1 MVRFGIIGLAIS
13 HRKQR
18 MRTSTHRGKLLVG
31 ICVGLLLVIT
41 LALVCLSFAFFRSS
55 KSSPSQ
61 TANLKPQISTVKP
74 QSPSLKS
81 QPPDLNS
88 HLSTLNS
95 PTSVSAPAEFRTGRR
110 AERGREREGMREA
123 REREERE
130 EMGHE
135 LEEARERY
143 DKPDE
148 AARYLLY
155 RRLPEGETELRF
167 ELYLDALEQMRELPQ
182 YSTRERRWLPSLREQ
197 GLATRANDAGFA
209 PSVLQGWTPLG
220 PGNVGGRTRALLVH
234 PLNPDTMFAGAASG
248 GVWRT
253 TDGGKSWTP
262 LTDLLP
268 NLAVNALAFDPTNP
282 DIIYA
287 GTGEGYFNSDAMRG
301 AGIFR
306 SLDGGNSWRR
316 LDGTGGKD
324 FYYVNDI
331 VISKSNSNRIYVATR
346 SGVMRSLDG
355 GATWSRV
362 VNEEINNGCSDLA
375 MRTDTATDVVFAACG
390 LPGVIQSP
398 GNVQASIYRNDN
410 ASGLGGWDV
419 VYSEEGMSRTS
430 LAIAPSNQNVIYAVS
445 SENGAAGA
453 PHSLHAV
460 IRSNNGGIPGTWV
473 KVNDGRSGKLN
484 NSLFT
489 NPIWAFQTECRP
501 GAGNQYFYQGWYDN
515 IIAVDPQSEN
525 IVWVGGIDL
534 FRSDDGGAN
543 WGMAS
548 FWQEEKTSPR
558 YVHADHHAIAFH
570 PQFNG
575 SVNRTMFV
583 GTDGGIFRTD
593 NARAQTV
600 TGSRAP
606 CSADASRISWQPLNN
621 GYAAT
626 QFYHGLP
633 FPDGR
638 KYFGGTQDNGVV
650 IGSDDFGP
658 NGWRELQSGDGGYV
672 AVDPT
677 DTDILY
683 VENTGLSLKKTIS
696 GGKNW
701 TQATTGIINSGFGF
715 IVPLAMD
722 PNDPNR
728 LWIGG
733 LYLYRTK
740 NGAELWTQASAP
752 LKGIATA
759 IAIAP
764 SDSNFVLAGTDQG
777 FIHRSISSNPGAD
790 TVWPDAHP
798 RNGTVASLAFD
809 PNNRDIAY
817 ATYSNFGGKHVYRT
831 VNGGIDWTPID
842 GPPPTGTT
850 PSPNAL
856 PDIPVNCIL
865 IDPTNTQRL
874 YVGTDIGVFTSPDG
888 GATWAVE
895 NTGFANAPVEW
906 LAVGTYNGAAHL
918 FAFSRGRGAWRVPLG
933 QVVQPCTYS
942 LAPTSQTFSSAGGN
956 GSVMVTASSNE
967 CTWKVENAPNWIAII
982 SQMPMHGSGA
992 VNFSVGPDPDA
1003 RPRAATIM
1011 IAGSPVTVTQAGSAA
1026 CVSAASYLSNFL
1038 APESIVSAYGSGLAD
1053 GTQVAIGSGLPFSL
1067 LSTGVKVRDAAGD
1080 TRSAGLFFV
1089 SPNQLNYAMPKGVA
1103 PGPATVTIYNGS
1115 DKLFNCQVQIAPVAP
1130 GLFTYNATGT
1140 GIVIGQAAQYRA
1152 NVLVRSEGLAAWD
1165 SIQNLYTATP
1175 IDLGPEGDQV
1185 YLVIYGTGLR
1195 NRSSLDV
1202 AKAKI
1207 GGVDADVKFVGA
1219 QNDFIGLDQINILI
1233 PHALAGRGDVNLILT
1248 VDGQQA
1254 NIVQINIK

>member
-1 MVRFGIIGLAIS
+1 MARFRITGPAVS
-13 HRKQR
+13 HGKQR
-18 MRTSTHRGKLLVG
+18 MRSLTRRGKILVG
-31 ICVGLLLVIT
+31 ICVGLLTAVT
-41 LALVCLSFAFFRSS
+41 LARVCLNLAIFRSS
-55 KSSPSQ
+55 KSSQSQ
-61 TANLKPQISTVKP
+61 LATLKP
-74 QSPSLKS
+74 QSPNPKS
-81 QPPDLNS
+81 RIS
-88 HLSTLNS
+88 HAESQTSGST
-95 PTSVSAPAEFRTGRR
+95 PAEAHAGRL
-110 AERGREREGMREA
+110 AERGRGGEEMREKRG
-123 REREERE
+123 RESEEQE
-130 EMGHE
+130 EMEHE

-148 AARYLLY
+148 AARYLLN

-167 ELYLDALEQMRELPQ
+167 ELYLDAMEQVRGLPQ

-197 GLATRANDAGFA
+197 GLALRANDAGVA

-220 PGNVGGRTRALLVH
+220 PGNIGGRTRALLVH
-234 PLNPDTMFAGAASG
+234 PQTPDTMFAGAASG

-253 TDGGKSWTP
+253 TDGGKNWAP

-268 NLAVNALAFDPTNP
+268 NLAVNALAFDPKNP
-282 DIIYA
+282 EIIYA

-306 SLDGGNSWRR
+306 SGDGGNTWKR

-331 VISKSNSNRIYVATR
+331 VISKGNSNRIYAATR
-346 SGVMRSLDG
+346 SGVMRSMDG

-362 VNEEINNGCSDLA
+362 VNEEFNNGCSDLA
-375 MRTDTATDVVFAACG
+375 IRTDTATDVVFAACG

-410 ASGLGGWDV
+410 AGELGSWDV
-419 VYSEEGMSRTS
+419 VYTEEGMSRTS

-453 PHSLHAV
+453 AHSLHAV
-460 IRSNNGGIPGTWV
+460 FRSNSGGAPGTWV

-484 NSLFT
+484 AALFT

-501 GAGNQYFYQGWYDN
+501 GAGANQYFYQGWYDN
-515 IIAVDPQSEN
+515 VIAVDPQSEN
-525 IVWVGGIDL
+525 VVWVGGIDL

-548 FWQEEKTSPR
+548 FWQEGKTSAR

-575 SVNRTMFV
+575 SANRTMFV
-583 GTDGGIFRTD
+583 GTDGGVFRTD

-606 CSADASRISWQPLNN
+606 CSADAGRISWQSLNS
-621 GYAAT
+621 GYGAT

-638 KYFGGTQDNGVV
+638 TYFGGTQDNGVV

-677 DTDILY
+677 DANVLY
-683 VENTGLSLKKTIS
+683 VENNGLSLKKTRD
-696 GGKNW
+696 GKNW
-701 TQATTGIINSGFGF
+701 TPATTGIINSGFGF

-752 LKGIATA
+752 LKGTATA
-759 IAIAP
+759 IAVAP

-798 RNGTVASLAFD
+798 RNGTVTSLAFD
-809 PNNRDIAY
+809 PTNRDIAY

-831 VNGGIDWTPID
+831 TNGGLDWTPMD
-842 GPPPTGTT
+842 GPPPTGGT

-856 PDIPVNCIL
+856 PDIPVNCIV

-874 YVGTDIGVFTSPDG
+874 YVGTDVGVFTSPDG

-895 NTGFANAPVEW
+895 NSGFANAPVEW
-906 LAVGTYNGAAHL
+906 LAVGAYNGAAHL
-918 FAFSRGRGAWRVPLG
+918 FAFTRGRGAWRVPLG
-933 QVVQPCTYS
+933 QAAQACTYS
-942 LAPTSQTFSSAGGN
+942 LAPTSQTFSAAGGD
-956 GSVMVTASSNE
+956 GSVMVTASSND
-967 CTWKVENAPNWIAII
+967 CAWKVENAPNWIAIT
-982 SQMPMHGSGA
+982 SQMPMRGSGA
-992 VNFSVGPDPDA
+992 VNFSVGPGPDA
-1003 RPRAATIM
+1003 KPRAATLT
-1011 IAGSPVTVTQAGSAA
+1011 IAGMPVTVAQAGGAA

-1038 APESIVSAYGSGLAD
+1038 APESIVSAYGGGLAD
-1053 GTQVAIGSGLPFSL
+1053 GTQAATGSGLPFTL
-1067 LSTGVKVRDAAGD
+1067 LNTSVKVRDAAGD

-1103 PGPATVTIYNGS
+1103 PGPATVTIYNGG

-1130 GLFTYNATGT
+1130 GLFTYDATGT
-1140 GIVIGQAAQYRA
+1140 GVVIGQAAHYKA
-1152 NVLVRSEGLAAWD
+1152 NNLVLSEALAVWD
-1165 SIQNLYTATP
+1165 SVQNQFVATAV
-1175 IDLGPEGDQV
+1175 DLGPEGDQV
-1185 YLVIYGTGLR
+1185 YLIIYGTGFR
-1195 NRSSLDV
+1195 NRSTLDAV
-1202 AKAKI
+1202 KARI

-1219 QNDFIGLDQINILI
+1219 QNDFIGLDQINILL
-1233 PHALAGRGDVNLILT
+1233 PRALAGRGDVNLVLA

-1254 NIVQINIK
+1254 NVVRITIK